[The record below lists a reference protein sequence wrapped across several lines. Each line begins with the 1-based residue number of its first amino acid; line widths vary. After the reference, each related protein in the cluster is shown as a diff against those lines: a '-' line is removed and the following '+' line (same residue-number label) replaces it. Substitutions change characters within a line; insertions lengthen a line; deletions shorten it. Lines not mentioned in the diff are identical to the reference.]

1 MSSIYFK
8 LNEIQ
13 ENELQALM
21 AKEGFTSRA
30 GFFRFLIKFYKYH
43 QSPSASQDLLSTP
56 SLRPAEIARVPQAV
70 TPPDDSHLSPE
81 KQRLLN
87 DPRIFDEEVKQFIR
101 EMEE

>member
-1 MSSIYFK
+1 MSAIYFK
-8 LNEIQ
+8 LNETQ

-21 AKEGFTSRA
+21 SKEGFTSRA

-43 QSPSASQDLLSTP
+43 QLSPTPQDTPPLSSHP
-56 SLRPAEIARVPQAV
+56 VEMERAPRAV
-70 TPPDDSHLSPE
+70 TPDDSHLSPE

-87 DPRIFDEEVKQFIR
+87 NPHIFDEEVKQFIR

>member
-8 LNEIQ
+8 LNETQ
-13 ENELQALM
+13 ENELQTLM

-30 GFFRFLIKFYKYH
+30 GFFRFLIKFYKFH
-43 QSPSASQDLLSTP
+43 QPSHP
-56 SLRPAEIARVPQAV
+56 SEIARTPQAI
-70 TPPDDSHLSPE
+70 TPDDSNLSPE

-87 DPRIFDEEVKQFIR
+87 DPRIFDEEVRQFIR